1 MFSVLTKTL
10 YGVALLGSLWLSA
23 PQLIRHLGWA
33 GYADFTAEVT
43 QGGRVDP
50 GDMALLAPV
59 LGRTEPE
66 SCDVL
71 RHTSLVTLHLY
82 ANDLLA
88 RQAGVN
94 PLLPAQD
101 ADLTAQRV
109 ATRSVLEEA
118 LACSPLDGNLWLSLA
133 ILSRALDDTP
143 ERTARFIALSERYA
157 PYEGW
162 IAGRRDQLF

>member
-1 MFSVLTKTL
+1 MSSVLTKFL
-10 YGVALLGSLWLSA
+10 YASALLGSLWLSA
-23 PQLIRHLGWA
+23 PQLIRHLDWA
-33 GYADFTAEVT
+33 GYAEFTAEVT
-43 QGGRVDP
+43 QGRRVDP
-50 GDMALLAPV
+50 ADMVLLAPV
-59 LGRTEPE
+59 LGRTRSE

-94 PLLPAQD
+94 PLLPAED
-101 ADLTAQRV
+101 AALTAQRV
-109 ATRSVLEEA
+109 ATQSVLEDA

-133 ILSRALDDTP
+133 ILSRAIGDAP
-143 ERTARFIALSERYA
+143 ARTARFIALSERYA
-157 PYEGW
+157 PHEGW